1 MIKSDGCICQN
12 IWFACPC
19 QDTILHF
26 TFYLLSLPTPPNI
39 SPSPSSEEKLAW
51 CLLGWAVVQMCV
63 NVPIQAMYPACS
75 DQPQNFYFIAI
86 VWHLLYW
93 ILLFIL
99 VLNQGYPAKWK
110 QNIEQVQKVDIG
122 RSIEN
127 LESKSFLC

>member
-1 MIKSDGCICQN
+1 MSIQFIYVSLTLSTLYIQEMRNDI
-12 IWFACPC
+12 
-19 QDTILHF
+19 F
-26 TFYLLSLPTPPNI
+26 TLNKVF
-39 SPSPSSEEKLAW
+39 PSPSSEEKLAW